1 MRDKKHTVEP
11 YLWLAPTIILFAVFT
26 FYPFIK
32 TTYMSL
38 FIVNSMGETKRF
50 VGLANYLYIFQDA
63 KFVKSI
69 VNTFVYVLI
78 SVPASKIIGLMLALL
93 ANKKRKT
100 SSIYEV
106 LFSLPMAMSMSVS
119 AIIFQLLYNPSFG
132 AVNYIFHLNINWLN
146 DERYAM
152 LAIGIISIWMSSGY
166 AFLFML
172 AAVRNVPEDILESTD
187 LEGASWWQ
195 KVRYIYMPLT
205 SPTMFFLICTSLASS
220 MMMTALVNVLTDGG
234 PFHSTQT
241 IIHYMYSQFAVA
253 GNYTNAFPAAIV
265 AFILAAVMTWI
276 SFLYEK
282 KGVHYQ

>member
-32 TTYMSL
+32 TAYMSL

-50 VGLANYLYIFQDA
+50 VGLANYLYIFQDK

-78 SVPASKIIGLMLALL
+78 SVPASKAIGLMLALL

>member
-1 MRDKKHTVEP
+1 
-11 YLWLAPTIILFAVFT
+11 
-26 FYPFIK
+26 
-32 TTYMSL
+32 MSL

-50 VGLANYLYIFQDA
+50 VGLGNYLYIFQDA

-69 VNTFVYVLI
+69 INTFVYVLI
-78 SVPASKIIGLMLALL
+78 SVPASKVIGLMLALL
-93 ANKKRKT
+93 ANKKRKV
-100 SSIYEV
+100 SSVYEV

-220 MMMTALVNVLTDGG
+220 MMMTALVNVLTGGG
-234 PFHSTQT
+234 PFQSTQT
-241 IIHYMYSQFAVA
+241 IIHYMYTQFAVA

-265 AFILAAVMTWI
+265 AFILAAFMTWL

-282 KGVHYQ
+282 KGVYYQ